1 MDTQMKKYVLSFIL
15 LALSTQTAIADS
27 TTFAV
32 TVPSCIH
39 PTFSQSFD
47 NQTIKPEW
55 KKFLQTYAIS
65 TAAAV
70 SIGAVTGIGSA
81 AVQKHWVIQNG
92 RSSDFRWFVNFIGSA
107 IVHWNLVNLI
117 NTGLQESRIPHDPAF
132 ISIGSWIADWGFYLY
147 SRRS

>member
-1 MDTQMKKYVLSFIL
+1 MKKYVLTLITT
-15 LALSTQTAIADS
+15 ALITQTASAHS

-39 PTFSQSFD
+39 PTYSQSFD
-47 NQTIKPEW
+47 NQATKPEW

-65 TAAAV
+65 LAAAV
-70 SIGAVTGIGSA
+70 SIGAVTGLGSA
-81 AVQKHWVIQNG
+81 TVQNHWVVQEG

-107 IVHWNLVNLI
+107 LVRWNLVNLI
-117 NTGLQESRIPHDPAF
+117 NTRLQETRIPHDPAF

-147 SRRS
+147 KLNK